1 MSHPRAGQGG
11 TRRAARPWAS
21 GDGKGK
27 SAPRAWASAPISR
40 HFRNTPKQP
49 EGARRHTAAALART
63 GNTNGPGTRLVPK
76 TLPES

>member
-11 TRRAARPWAS
+11 TCRAARPWGS

-49 EGARRHTAAALART
+49 LART
-63 GNTNGPGTRLVPK
+63 GNTNGPGTQLVPK

>member
-11 TRRAARPWAS
+11 TSRAARPWGS

-49 EGARRHTAAALART
+49 LGAD
-63 GNTNGPGTRLVPK
+63 G
-76 TLPES
+76 